1 MAPTDCT
8 LYAVLDNPEG
18 PVVSRIPVRIA
29 EEATAASFSSPIKAE
44 GVHDLYLIAGGQVKL
59 YSWIVK

>member
-18 PVVSRIPVRIA
+18 SVVSRISVRIA
-29 EEATAASFSSPIKAE
+29 EEATAAAFSSPIKAK
-44 GVHDLYLIAGGQVKL
+44 GVHDLYLIAGGQMKL
-59 YSWIVK
+59 CSWIIK